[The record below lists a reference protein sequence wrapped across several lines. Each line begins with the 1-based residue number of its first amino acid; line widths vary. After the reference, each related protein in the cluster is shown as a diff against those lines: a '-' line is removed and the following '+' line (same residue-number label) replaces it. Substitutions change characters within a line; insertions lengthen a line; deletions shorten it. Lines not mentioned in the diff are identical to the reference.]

1 MSWAD
6 RAIESLKYG
15 KDAVIYPVGN
25 SMQGRIESGQKV
37 TLTQPADLKVD
48 DIVLVLVKG
57 KVYLHL
63 IKEINGKYLI
73 GNNKGGINGWVDKDK
88 IYGKVLSIG

>member
-1 MSWAD
+1 MWAD
-6 RAIESLKYG
+6 RAIESLRYG
-15 KDAVIYPVGN
+15 QDTVIYPKGN

-37 TLTQPADLKVD
+37 TLTQPTDLKVD
-48 DIVLVLVKG
+48 DIVLVWVKG

-88 IYGKVLSIG
+88 IYGKVKSIG